1 MLEIIYHRGWFK
13 VLSFAALCVAG
24 LGCCSVPGPQ
34 MPPIVPYD
42 VPRELGKVTLPP
54 YRIEP
59 PDILQ
64 IDAVVLPYNEQTKS
78 VISTEQ
84 PRAIWPQPITGQFH
98 VKPDGTVNL
107 GIYGSVQVT
116 GLTLEE
122 ARESIQG
129 FLAYATK
136 LKPQVIA
143 VAVDV
148 VQFNSKTYYVIT
160 DGAGFGEGVFRFPIV
175 GSETVLDAISN
186 IQGLHQVA
194 SKRHI
199 WVARR
204 GPAGAPNGCA
214 DQILPVNWCAIAQMG
229 DTRTNYQVMPGDRI
243 YIMAQPIIR
252 TNNTLQKILAPAQQV
267 IGITLLGSETVNS
280 IKGIVP

>member
-1 MLEIIYHRGWFK
+1 MHEIIHHRGWSK
-13 VLSFAALCVAG
+13 VLMFAALCFAG
-24 LGCCSVPGPQ
+24 LGCCSVPTGPI
-34 MPPIVPYD
+34 PAVVPTD
-42 VPRELGKVTLPP
+42 VPRELNKVTLPP

-64 IDAVVLPYNEQTKS
+64 IEAVVLPFNEKTNT
-78 VISTEQ
+78 VITTEQ
-84 PRAIWPQPITGQFH
+84 PRAIPPQPVTGQFL

-107 GIYGSVQVT
+107 GLYGSVQVT

-122 ARESIQG
+122 AAEAIRG
-129 FLAYATK
+129 FLAFRTK

-160 DGAGFGEGVFRFPIV
+160 DGAGFGEGVSRFPVV

-204 GPAGAPNGCA
+204 GPAGAPNGCP
-214 DQILPVNWCAIAQMG
+214 DQILPVNWCAITQLG

-243 YIMAQPIIR
+243 YVMAQPIIR

-267 IGITLLGSETVNS
+267 LGITLLGSETVNS
-280 IKGIVP
+280 IRGIVP